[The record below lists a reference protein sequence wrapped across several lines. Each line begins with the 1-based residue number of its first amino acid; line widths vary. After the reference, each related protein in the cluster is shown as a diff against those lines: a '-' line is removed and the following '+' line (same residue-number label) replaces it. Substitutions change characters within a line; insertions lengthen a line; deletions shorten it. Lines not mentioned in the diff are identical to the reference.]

1 MRQIRR
7 WTKGHNSAMYSY
19 SWRLLRS
26 KHLSRTERLDGLLL
40 LGVYMIS
47 PLLLL
52 AWIASAAL
60 IFVERSPLIEGVLGL
75 LALAAYSALGNFAI
89 FFQIATAVRLDGNQR
104 RVRLLPLN
112 QLGFLVSM
120 VVIARATVSQW
131 IDGLFERRMHWDKT
145 RRYRKPGAPS

>member
-1 MRQIRR
+1 
-7 WTKGHNSAMYSY
+7 
-19 SWRLLRS
+19 
-26 KHLSRTERLDGLLL
+26 
-40 LGVYMIS
+40 MIS

-131 IDGLFERRMHWDKT
+131 IDGLFERQMHWDKT